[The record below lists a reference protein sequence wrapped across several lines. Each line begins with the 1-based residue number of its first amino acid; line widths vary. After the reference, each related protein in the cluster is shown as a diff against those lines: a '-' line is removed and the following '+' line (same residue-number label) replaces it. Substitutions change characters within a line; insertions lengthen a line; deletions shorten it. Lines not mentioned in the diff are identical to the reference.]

1 MNPATPARL
10 AIFSRVPVRGRVK
23 TRLAKA
29 VGADS
34 ALRVYA
40 ALLAATLKELAPGK
54 GAFEPEI
61 WVDGDLDAFAG
72 WQHQSGVSG
81 LGFPLV
87 AQGGGD
93 LGERMSRAFDDGVRV
108 LVGTDIPQLTAN
120 YVERA
125 LVALRTCDLVLGPT
139 QDGGYCLIGM
149 NSPRPELFDG
159 IRWGSADV
167 LTSTLCAA
175 GGSRVELLDT
185 LWDVDDAGD
194 LVRWRAF
201 TGGD

>member
-1 MNPATPARL
+1 MNPAIPPRL
-10 AIFSRVPVRGRVK
+10 AIFARVPVHGRVK
-23 TRLAKA
+23 TRLAKT

-34 ALRVYA
+34 ALRVYE
-40 ALLAATLKELAPGK
+40 ALLAATLQELAPGK

-72 WQHQSGVSG
+72 WQRQSGVSG

-93 LGERMSRAFDDGVRV
+93 LGKRMFRTFDDGVRV
-108 LVGTDIPQLTAN
+108 LVGTDIPELTAN

-125 LVALRTCDLVLGPT
+125 LGALRTSDVVLGPT
-139 QDGGYCLIGM
+139 EDGGYCLIGM

-167 LTSTLCAA
+167 VASTLAAA

-194 LVRWRAF
+194 LVRWRAI
-201 TGGD
+201 TRVE

>member
-1 MNPATPARL
+1 MA
-10 AIFSRVPVRGRVK
+10 K
-23 TRLAKA
+23 T

-34 ALRVYA
+34 ALRAYE
-40 ALLAATLKELAPGK
+40 ALLAATLQELAPGK

-72 WQHQSGVSG
+72 WQRQSGVS

-87 AQGGGD
+87 AQDGGD
-93 LGERMSRAFDDGVRV
+93 LGERMFRTFDDGVRV
-108 LVGTDIPQLTAN
+108 LVGTDIPDLTAN
-120 YVERA
+120 YVESA

-139 QDGGYCLIGM
+139 EDGGYCLIGM

-167 LTSTLCAA
+167 LTSTLGAT
-175 GGSRVELLDT
+175 GGLRVKLLDA
-185 LWDVDDAGD
+185 LWDVDSAGD
-194 LVRWRAF
+194 LVRWRAI
-201 TGGD
+201 TRVE